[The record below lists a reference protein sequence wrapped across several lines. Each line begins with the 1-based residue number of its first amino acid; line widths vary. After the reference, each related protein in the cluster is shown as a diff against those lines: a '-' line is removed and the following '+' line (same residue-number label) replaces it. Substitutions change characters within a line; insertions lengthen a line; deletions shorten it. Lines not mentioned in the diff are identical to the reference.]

1 MGLARDTAME
11 GRIDVQNASDLRYW
25 CEKLHASE
33 DELRR
38 AVDQVGPDAEK
49 VREHLF
55 GGFTSGGPTS

>member
-1 MGLARDTAME
+1 MGLARHGDME
-11 GRIDVQNASDLRYW
+11 GRIDVQNAGELRYW

-33 DELRR
+33 EELRR
-38 AVDQVGPDAEK
+38 AVEQVGPDAEK